1 MKQKRKE
8 INKKDEEINV
18 LKNKKDKEGIIA
30 INEALNRKIGNLKE
44 EKKKRYEENRE
55 LHKSVKTKKRVIK
68 QMEDE
73 ASKNV
78 AEPEEKMSNYKK
90 ESEDDFKK

>member
-55 LHKSVKTKKRVIK
+55 LHKSVNKRVIK

-78 AEPEEKMSNYKK
+78 AEPEEKMSNYKR
-90 ESEDDFKK
+90 SLRMI